1 VEEPEPSPPAEAVS
15 PEQIQAHKMDVL
27 GALAPGVLHD
37 LNNPLAAIHGFSELL
52 RRDPR
57 LPTDLKEQAGLL
69 VAEAISTRRLIQA
82 IFDFMRRRPA
92 ERHPTSIRA
101 LVEAAA
107 SLVTYRLGSGG
118 IELEVDV
125 PGELP
130 PVDVDRGQILQAL
143 LAIIWADIDAVAA
156 TGRAGWVRVE
166 ARLEGARVRL
176 AIVHRA
182 AGADGATAASGAPS
196 DELLPDLRVPIAL
209 VAAHGGELR
218 TLPGPDGH
226 GATYTFDL
234 PVHEAALSEAAAPR
248 SPAAAT
254 LASEPAPPVR
264 RILVLDDERP
274 IRLLLE
280 KWLRG
285 AGFEPVVAERGEE
298 AVELVRAAPFDAVL
312 CDHRMAG
319 MNGTEVFEAV
329 VRIRPELGHRFVF
342 MSGDILN
349 PQLREFIVEHRV
361 GLLPKPFDLETVRT
375 TLEAVLD

>member
-1 VEEPEPSPPAEAVS
+1 MDEPELPTPEEAVS
-15 PEQIQAHKMDVL
+15 PEQIQAHRMDVL

-57 LPTDLKEQAGLL
+57 LPEDLKQQAGLL
-69 VAEAISTRRLIQA
+69 VEEAIKTRRLIQA
-82 IFDFMRRRPA
+82 TFDFMRRRPA

-101 LVEAAA
+101 LADAAA
-107 SLVTYRLGSGG
+107 TLVAYRLGSGG
-118 IELEVDV
+118 IELELDV
-125 PGELP
+125 PEDVP
-130 PVDVDRGQILQAL
+130 PVDVDRGQILQVLLAL
-143 LAIIWADIDAVAA
+143 LWIAIDATAA
-156 TGRAGWVRVE
+156 TGHPGQLRVE
-166 ARLEGARVRL
+166 ARAEGTRVRL
-176 AIVHRA
+176 AVVHPG
-182 AGADGATAASGAPS
+182 AGATDTEAGALA
-196 DELLPDLRVPIAL
+196 DLRVPAAL
-209 VAAHGGELR
+209 VAAHGGVLR
-218 TLPGPDGH
+218 TQPGPGDRGST
-226 GATYTFDL
+226 ATFDL
-234 PVHEAALSEAAAPR
+234 PVHEAALPEPAM
-248 SPAAAT
+248 PAASA
-254 LASEPAPPVR
+254 AEPPPSEPAAPAR

-319 MNGTEVFEAV
+319 MNGTEVFEAL

-349 PQLREFIVEHRV
+349 PQLREFIAEHGV
-361 GLLPKPFDLETVRT
+361 GLLPKPFDFDTIRR
-375 TLEAVLD
+375 TLESVLD